1 MLKPHAVS
9 KDGDALGRRKAGQEV
24 KGEGKGQHQ
33 FPPRDGAEQTRG
45 GATVAS
51 DEAGKVVWGQTGA
64 MFSLDE
70 SEEYEPWRRNTES
83 NLH

>member
-1 MLKPHAVS
+1 MLKPHALS
-9 KDGDALGRRKAGQEV
+9 RDGDALGRHKAGQEE

-33 FPPRDGAEQTRG
+33 FSRRDRAERTRG
-45 GATVAS
+45 GVTVAS

-64 MFSLDE
+64 MFSLHE